1 MEITLN
7 SLEIEITCVLDEN
20 IAVEI
25 LLVWM
30 GFTVFTGFSVGVV
43 VCVPMG
49 GVVLDGLVL
58 GVGLGGLVLREVVLG
73 VSFEDGKGKLG
84 KVTKN

>member
-1 MEITLN
+1 M
-7 SLEIEITCVLDEN
+7 SLYPVQDDGNYLEWLESKNEITCVLDET

-43 VCVPMG
+43 VCALLV
-49 GVVLDGLVL
+49 GVV
-58 GVGLGGLVLREVVLG
+58 
-73 VSFEDGKGKLG
+73 
-84 KVTKN
+84 